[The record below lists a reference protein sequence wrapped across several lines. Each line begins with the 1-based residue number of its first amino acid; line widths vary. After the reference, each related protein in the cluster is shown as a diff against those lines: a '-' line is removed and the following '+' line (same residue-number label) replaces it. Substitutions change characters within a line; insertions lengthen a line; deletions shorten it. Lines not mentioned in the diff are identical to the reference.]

1 MSTWTAPHRK
11 VVTTCAI
18 PKCNHYQTFLSPS
31 LSIIPLP
38 FPYPSSFS
46 SLSPSSSFSLPINHS
61 SPLPFLSLYPSFSSL
76 SPSSS
81 FSLPINHPLP
91 PYPLPPLSLFLSII
105 PLPFA
110 SLSLY
115 PSFSSLSPSSSFSLP
130 INRPSLLLFLSLL
143 PSFLPPPPPL
153 SLSTQS
159 PEGVSPR

>member
-1 MSTWTAPHRK
+1 MLGSCWRRKTHVHMDCSTSQGSHHLCHSK
-11 VVTTCAI
+11 M
-18 PKCNHYQTFLSPS
+18 QS
-31 LSIIPLP
+31 LSDLPL
-38 FPYPSSFS
+38 
-46 SLSPSSSFSLPINHS
+46 SLPINHS
-61 SPLPFLSLYPSFSSL
+61 SPLPLSLLPLLLIAFLLFLSSYQSPPSSL

-81 FSLPINHPLP
+81 FSLPINHPPP
-91 PYPLPPLSLFLSII
+91 PYSLPPLSLFLSII